1 MTLVLKGKH
10 FPVLVVDDFSTM
22 RRIIGGAL
30 RQMGI
35 DDITEAEDGRVAL
48 QKLRLKEFRLIIS
61 DWNMPNMMG
70 IDLLRRVRADDH
82 FKHIPFLMVTAE
94 ARKDNVIEAAKA
106 GVSNYITKPFTP
118 EDLQKKIETII
129 IKQLQAA
136 QQAANASSA
145 PKSPTPGASGDAE
158 PRPAVPGTNTGGS
171 PSAAPPSTSPDRA
184 GEKSDAPASK

>member
-1 MTLVLKGKH
+1 MTLLLKGKQ

-48 QKLRLKEFRLIIS
+48 QKLRLREFRLIIS
-61 DWNMPNMMG
+61 DWNMPNLMG
-70 IDLLRRVRADDH
+70 IDLLRRVRSDDSL
-82 FKHIPFLMVTAE
+82 KHIPFLMVTAE

-118 EDLQKKIETII
+118 EDLQKKIEAII
-129 IKQLQAA
+129 IKQHQAA
-136 QQAANASSA
+136 LPAANSTVPKTTTPAVGADTGLKPASPGTNSGGNPGA
-145 PKSPTPGASGDAE
+145 SPTPPTASGVGE
-158 PRPAVPGTNTGGS
+158 KP
-171 PSAAPPSTSPDRA
+171 AAPL
-184 GEKSDAPASK
+184 SK